1 MPLFSQHKQKTDFRF
16 FSLGSGSSG
25 NCYFLGNTKYGI
37 LIDAGIGIRTI
48 LKTLTEYGT
57 SIANIRGVL
66 VTHDHADHVK
76 TVSYLAKKYNIP
88 IYTTESVF
96 AGIKRGRYG
105 QYELEK
111 INMRIISKDIPF
123 VIDDFTINAFEVPHD
138 SIDNNG
144 FYVTFEDQHF
154 VLATDVGRITP
165 TIEHY
170 MKLANHL
177 VIEANYDPEM
187 LRTGK
192 YPYHLKERIT
202 CGMGHISND
211 IIADCLAK
219 NYTSE
224 KHNIWLCHLSK
235 DNNTPELAYN
245 AVYSK
250 LISVGANVGIDLKLE
265 VLSRNKASGL
275 RYF

>member
-1 MPLFSQHKQKTDFRF
+1 MPLFSQQKRTTDFRF

-25 NCYFLGNTKYGI
+25 NCYFLGNSKYGI

-48 LKTLTEYGT
+48 QKTLKEYGS
-57 SIANIRGVL
+57 SIDNIHGIL

-76 TVSYLAKKYNIP
+76 TVSYLAKKHNIP

-96 AGIKRGRYG
+96 GGIKRGRYA

-111 INMRIISKDIPF
+111 INMRIITKETPF
-123 VIDDFTINAFEVPHD
+123 VIEDFTVQAFEVPHD

-144 FYVTFEDQHF
+144 FYITFEDQHF
-154 VLATDVGRITP
+154 VLATDVGRMTP
-165 TIEHY
+165 TIEQY
-170 MKLANHL
+170 IKLANHL

-187 LRTGK
+187 LRTGS
-192 YPYHLKERIT
+192 YPLRLKERIT
-202 CGMGHISND
+202 CGMGHMSND
-211 IIADCLAK
+211 IIACALAE
-219 NYTSE
+219 NYTTQ
-224 KHNIWLCHLSK
+224 KNIWLCHLSK
-235 DNNTPELAYN
+235 DNNTPDLAFD
-245 AVYSK
+245 AVSK
-250 LISVGANVGIDLKLE
+250 QLLNIGVNVGVDLKLE